1 MEVLPDYPHDEVE
14 NMGVNHYPNGVFEKC
29 RHVIN
34 EEKALERERL
44 RRISRKTRA
53 PRGASTTVR
62 AFNIPTSRSNQI
74 SPEPAV
80 PRANTPAPHGYSAV
94 RARART
100 APAFTPTT
108 MPALNL
114 FNTGGY
120 MELSD
125 DEGDVEQGRDNAIGG
140 GSGAGLV
147 IGDQTAREIAQ
158 FESAQANGRG
168 INRW

>member
-29 RHVIN
+29 RHIIN
-34 EEKALERERL
+34 EEKALERDRL

-62 AFNIPTSRSNQI
+62 AFNIPTPRNQI
-74 SPEPAV
+74 SPEPAAGR
-80 PRANTPAPHGYSAV
+80 RADTPAFGSG
-94 RARART
+94 RTRART
-100 APAFTPTT
+100 APLYTST

-125 DEGDVEQGRDNAIGG
+125 DEGDVEVGVPAGG
-140 GSGAGLV
+140 GLT

-158 FESAQANGRG
+158 LESAQANGRG
-168 INRW
+168 ANRW